1 MAHCYRCGAYMPP
14 EAPHYRREVHI
25 GTSIGSFFYG
35 RRIGMSGFNR
45 SGVRTVC
52 ADCAKDVDRSNT
64 IGCLVPLVLA
74 AVAAVV
80 ICTSQTHQ
88 RPATAA
94 SVLPKGMV
102 TEVVVTV
109 PSARI
114 RRSPNTDADVVSGAS
129 QGDTLIVLGVYDS
142 WFRVATA
149 KSPTEPVGYVHRSL
163 VTR

>member
-1 MAHCYRCGAYMPP
+1 MPP

-35 RRIGMSGFNR
+35 RRIGVSGFNR

-74 AVAAVV
+74 AAAAVV

-88 RPATAA
+88 RRATVA
-94 SVLPKGMV
+94 SVLPKGIV
-102 TEVVVTV
+102 AEVIVTV
-109 PSARI
+109 PAARI
-114 RRSPNTDADVVSGAS
+114 RGGPNTDADVVSGAS
-129 QGDTLIVLGVYDS
+129 QGDTLIVLGVFNNWY
-142 WFRVATA
+142 RVAKVGA
-149 KSPTEPVGYVHRSL
+149 PDEPVGYIHRSL
-163 VTR
+163 VSR